1 MPSPLLESLR
11 PLLEE
16 DLDGI
21 TSTPDG
27 LRAIADARYG
37 EVTLRIDHDEEAEAI
52 RVQVSVPPPA
62 GAGTEFLVFCLAT
75 NTQYWDV
82 KFGLDEDGMLS
93 VHADLEA
100 SEGRTK
106 EALANDIIDR
116 VDSILQLLDEDLAE
130 HLLASG
136 LGTPAQRAR
145 WESRR
150 PGPAEEEEENVD

>member
-1 MPSPLLESLR
+1 MASQLLETLR

-16 DLDGI
+16 ELDGI
-21 TSTPDG
+21 TSTPEG
-27 LRAIADARYG
+27 LRAITDARYG
-37 EVTLRIDHDEEAEAI
+37 EITIRVDHDEEAEAI
-52 RVQVSVPPPA
+52 RVQVSLPPPA
-62 GAGTEFLVFCLAT
+62 GAGPEFLVFCLAT

-100 SEGRTK
+100 RSG
-106 EALANDIIDR
+106 EADERLASDVVDR
-116 VDSILQLLDEDLAE
+116 VDSILQLLDEDLSE

-145 WESRR
+145 WETRR
-150 PGPAEEEEENVD
+150 PGTEEETVD